1 MGFSQ
6 PPRVN
11 TPSTMPAEMPPLLEM
26 GDSQL
31 REGCGALLSRPFA
44 CAHKMAAAQMMT
56 MAYSTMTMTPWK
68 RICTRRPKT
77 AITTVRNSTAAPMTQ
92 TTNALL
98 VRLELNR
105 DSIVLPISDTFEM
118 RMNVMVRMTSRPMA
132 NPSAGMIFRSHGTPA
147 AAFGS
152 ARFSRA

>member
-1 MGFSQ
+1 M
-6 PPRVN
+6 
-11 TPSTMPAEMPPLLEM
+11 T
-26 GDSQL
+26 
-31 REGCGALLSRPFA
+31 
-44 CAHKMAAAQMMT
+44 T
-56 MAYSTMTMTPWK
+56 MAYSKMTMTPWK
-68 RICTRRPKT
+68 RICTRKPNT
-77 AITTVRNSTAAPMTQ
+77 AITTVRNSIAAPMTQ

-98 VRLELNR
+98 VRLELNK

-132 NPSAGMIFRSHGTPA
+132 NPSAGMILLSHATPA